1 MKNTA
6 IATVLL
12 LAATGVP
19 AHAEDFEQH
28 IAADPH
34 GEINVSNVAGNIDI
48 SAWDKPE
55 VEVKAELSSSQR
67 VQVES
72 DKSRR
77 ISIVVKGTG
86 GSGWLGGDHGAT
98 LRLRVPSGSEINL
111 SAVSAD
117 VHSRGVKG
125 RQSLQTVSG
134 GIQADITDAEVRTVS
149 GDLRLQGSGTPQ
161 RVRINSISG
170 DVTLTNAAGDLEAT
184 TVSGDLR
191 ATLGAAHAIL
201 LRSTSGELQ
210 FSGRLAHDGSLEAQT
225 VSGEVKLQMPPESGY
240 DYELRSFSGEIE
252 DCFGQ
257 KPERTSTY
265 TPGSRL
271 IGSRGA
277 AGGARVRVKTLS
289 GDISLCDKGG

>member
-1 MKNTA
+1 MKNIA
-6 IATVLL
+6 IPLALL
-12 LAATGVP
+12 IAATGAPV
-19 AHAEDFEQH
+19 HAEDFEQH
-28 IAADPH
+28 IAADLH
-34 GEINVSNVAGNIDI
+34 GEIDVSNVAGTVDI

-55 VEVKAELSSSQR
+55 VEVKADVSSSQR

-77 ISIVVKGTG
+77 ISIVVKGRA
-86 GSGWLGGDHGAT
+86 GSGWFGGDHGAT

-117 VHSRGVKG
+117 VHSRGVTG

-134 GIQADITDAEVRTVS
+134 EIQADIADAEVKTVS
-149 GDLRLQGSGTPQ
+149 GDLRLKGSGAPQ
-161 RVRINSISG
+161 RMRINSISG

-191 ATLGAAHAIL
+191 ATLGAAHTINM
-201 LRSTSGELQ
+201 RSTSGALQ
-210 FSGRLAHDGSLEAQT
+210 FTGRLAHDGSLEAQT
-225 VSGEVKLQMPPESGY
+225 VSGEVKLQLPAESGY
-240 DYELRSFSGEIE
+240 DYEIRSFSGDIE

-257 KPERTSTY
+257 KAERTSTY
-265 TPGSRL
+265 GPGTRL
-271 IGSRGA
+271 MGTRGQAGA
-277 AGGARVRVKTLS
+277 ARLRVKTLS